1 MSTGATSPPGPGLW
15 KRAQTPIK
23 ELAMATIHRHQ
34 TTATPEPFLLLS
46 TGGKRVLANALAKTV
61 KAIENRNYQPR
72 QAQS

>member
-1 MSTGATSPPGPGLW
+1 
-15 KRAQTPIK
+15 
-23 ELAMATIHRHQ
+23 MATIHLHQ
-34 TTATPEPFLLLS
+34 TTTATPERFLLLS